1 MPPRGVPEDLS
12 GMPLGFA
19 DRLHIPLKDW
29 PMQVVVAR
37 VGKAHGLRGEVTVQV
52 LTDDPDE
59 RFVPGATF
67 MTEPA
72 DAGPLVLRSARDNNG
87 ILLLGFEHTDDRSGA
102 EALRGIKLLAEALG
116 DDGDEQTWYERDL
129 VGLRV
134 VTVAGVE
141 VGEVTAL
148 ESRPAQ
154 DLLVL
159 RLTDGR
165 EALVPFV
172 TAIVPEVDI
181 QGGRVVLDPPAGLL
195 DLDES

>member
-1 MPPRGVPEDLS
+1 
-12 GMPLGFA
+12 
-19 DRLHIPLKDW
+19 
-29 PMQVVVAR
+29 MQVVVAR

-52 LTDDPDE
+52 LTGAPHE
-59 RFVPGATF
+59 RFVSGATF
-67 MTEPA
+67 TTEPA

-87 ILLLGFEHTDDRSGA
+87 ILLLGFAHIDDRSGA
-102 EALRGIKLLAEALG
+102 EALRGIKLLAEVLA
-116 DDGDEQTWYERDL
+116 DDGDEESWYERDL

-134 VTVAGVE
+134 ETVAGVH

-148 ESRPAQ
+148 DSRPAQ

-181 QGGRVVLDPPAGLL
+181 QGGRVVIDPPPGLL
-195 DLDES
+195 DLDAL